1 MHNTEP
7 FRNRIRY
14 APEVASRPERLEKD
28 LEKAKA
34 IASLLES
41 EYLDLRRMKFPRRV
55 EQTGTGEEDAN
66 GNVEQD
72 VTMAETEVIDDA
84 TDDPEPIEKG
94 TDAIERRIEKLVAEL
109 RESGSQEFGD
119 EKEVSLKKVSLP
131 DSSIVPTT

>member
-1 MHNTEP
+1 M
-7 FRNRIRY
+7 
-14 APEVASRPERLEKD
+14 K
-28 LEKAKA
+28 KAKA
-34 IASLLES
+34 LASLLES
-41 EYLDLRRMKFPRRV
+41 EYLELRRMKFPRRV

-72 VTMAETEVIDDA
+72 VTMAEIEVIDDA

-119 EKEVSLKKVSLP
+119 EKEVNLKKVCLP
-131 DSSIVPTT
+131 GSSIVPTT